1 MKGARGA
8 AVTIR
13 VDGRDVPAF
22 AGESLAAALLAA
34 GILHLRDSPRAG
46 APRGALCFMGV
57 CQECVVQVDDAT
69 AQACLVPVRQGM
81 TVRLVGPDAA

>member
-8 AVTIR
+8 AVTIL
-13 VDGRDVPAF
+13 VDGQEVAAF

-34 GILHLRDSPRAG
+34 GILRLRDSPRAG

-57 CQECVVQVDDAT
+57 CQECVVQLDQAT
-69 AQACLVPVRQGM
+69 VQACQVAVRDGM
-81 TVRLVGPDAA
+81 AVRLAGPQVA